1 MSRYQYEHIEI
12 VELCSA
18 MAMALAYLIR
28 LFLCILRYF
37 LQEYYSFIETT
48 CSSINLPDYLY
59 YYMKDT
65 LNWLFLQLNCMIEL
79 FVSGWLHKAN
89 IEERYFN
96 HGGSFHQYFLKQY
109 PYGSILASPFNSFCL
124 IGIEMITNH
133 SCELTR
139 LCYQMFT
146 AL

>member
-59 YYMKDT
+59 YYTKDT

-79 FVSGWLHKAN
+79 FVSG
-89 IEERYFN
+89 
-96 HGGSFHQYFLKQY
+96 
-109 PYGSILASPFNSFCL
+109 
-124 IGIEMITNH
+124 
-133 SCELTR
+133 
-139 LCYQMFT
+139 
-146 AL
+146 